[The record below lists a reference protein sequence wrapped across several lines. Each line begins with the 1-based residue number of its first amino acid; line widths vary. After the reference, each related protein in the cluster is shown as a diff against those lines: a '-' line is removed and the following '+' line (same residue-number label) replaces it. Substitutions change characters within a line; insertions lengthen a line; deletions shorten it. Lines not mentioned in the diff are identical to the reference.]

1 MKTVIDCLLTLRAQY
16 KPTITTK
23 SKSGS
28 PRGNGSPRGQYSESK
43 LQRTMRSPIMS
54 GKIVLS
60 LSLFP
65 LCMCNYVYI
74 SFKIS
79 QLSSFSLDAYKILNM
94 NKSQGDLML
103 CEH

>member
-1 MKTVIDCLLTLRAQY
+1 MQGSMKTVIDCLLTLRAQY

-28 PRGNGSPRGQYSESK
+28 PRGNGSPRGQFSESK

-79 QLSSFSLDAYKILNM
+79 QLILF
-94 NKSQGDLML
+94 
-103 CEH
+103 